1 MPAKPDERQYRS
13 MAMPLTAVGEGVSK
27 RFDTDYY
34 VEGYAST
41 FNDPYLLF
49 ERDGWEYW
57 EVVSPSAFDGATVM
71 DDVIMQYDH
80 AGQVYARQSNHTLI
94 IEPDEHGLF
103 VAADLSKTT
112 LSRQMWEQ
120 IDAGLFTRMSW
131 SFTIAPD
138 GEEWVEDATN
148 RRVTSTITRVSKCFD
163 VSAVS
168 YPADPN
174 TEISARSLVDGVIER
189 EKRESQVRFAELAR
203 KRSLLAL
210 KAKAAQVRFMQL
222 R

>member
-103 VAADLSKTT
+103 VAAD
-112 LSRQMWEQ
+112 
-120 IDAGLFTRMSW
+120 
-131 SFTIAPD
+131 IAPD